1 MPLPMG
7 PHPGDPAGM
16 VIFSSIAL
24 AFLAL
29 EIGLV
34 ALITRRRPMPDL
46 AGRAPERG
54 VALREAVLLWI
65 YGAAVLLAGRFIGL
79 HFFGA
84 GIAMH
89 LNGSLVGA
97 TRVQSPQEVYA
108 FAAYNG
114 FFFAL
119 VPYVVFRLRGYSHE
133 QLNLRSANLKNDV
146 LVIFVVMGIGCFLDL
161 ALGGNFLRLTHHQQ
175 LVGGL
180 LSFIFHLC
188 GTDLPVM
195 IFIYG
200 ILLPRYCKLTAPVT
214 AFLLGAASYPTMH
227 VFERR
232 RQDMDTRRGGRR
244 AGRRRRLPGRR
255 VRQRAAVRA
264 ARQRGDRPSPSA
276 APSQGGPG
284 WSKLAAPGAVA
295 SSAPGKSC
303 GLSSPDAIT
312 VTPSGELLAGGA
324 CDNPGLAGIF
334 GYSGGAWHA
343 AGPVLPGTVAGDRIQ
358 VLRLT
363 ATPTGNVALLLAGPD
378 LFAAWTSDGG
388 ARWTVSPP
396 LATGAASV
404 SSAAFGSG
412 GAVGVLLSSGKTATA
427 AGPGSSWQ
435 SLPAAPPDT
444 AVLAFIPSGAR
455 SAKAS
460 QVQALAA
467 KGAKLTVWQL
477 DTSSATW
484 TSIQT
489 ITVPI
494 QYGSS
499 G

>member
-1 MPLPMG
+1 MGNLSSTVGYVVRQRSFQVALILWVLISVAAVELCHGTMPLPMG

-108 FAAYNG
+108 FAGYNG

-227 VFERR
+227 VFESWTRYDTLGHAALSVIMVLLTFFPPGVMKSFLTIR
-232 RQDMDTRRGGRR
+232 TGNAWVHMWGFHAVSPHVTVDTR
-244 AGRRRRLPGRR
+244 LI
-255 VRQRAAVRA
+255 
-264 ARQRGDRPSPSA
+264 
-276 APSQGGPG
+276 
-284 WSKLAAPGAVA
+284 VA
-295 SSAPGKSC
+295 
-303 GLSSPDAIT
+303 D
-312 VTPSGELLAGGA
+312 
-324 CDNPGLAGIF
+324 F
-334 GYSGGAWHA
+334 
-343 AGPVLPGTVAGDRIQ
+343 RI
-358 VLRLT
+358 
-363 ATPTGNVALLLAGPD
+363 
-378 LFAAWTSDGG
+378 
-388 ARWTVSPP
+388 
-396 LATGAASV
+396 
-404 SSAAFGSG
+404 
-412 GAVGVLLSSGKTATA
+412 K
-427 AGPGSSWQ
+427 
-435 SLPAAPPDT
+435 
-444 AVLAFIPSGAR
+444 
-455 SAKAS
+455 
-460 QVQALAA
+460 
-467 KGAKLTVWQL
+467 
-477 DTSSATW
+477 
-484 TSIQT
+484 
-489 ITVPI
+489 
-494 QYGSS
+494 
-499 G
+499 

>member
-1 MPLPMG
+1 MG
-7 PHPGDPAGM
+7 RCRCRWGRIRAIRAGM

-24 AFLAL
+24 VFLAL

-108 FAAYNG
+108 FAGYNG

-227 VFERR
+227 VFESWTRYDTLGHAALSVIMVFLTFFPPGVMKSFLTIR
-232 RQDMDTRRGGRR
+232 TGNAWVHMWGFHAVSPHVTVDTR
-244 AGRRRRLPGRR
+244 LI
-255 VRQRAAVRA
+255 
-264 ARQRGDRPSPSA
+264 
-276 APSQGGPG
+276 
-284 WSKLAAPGAVA
+284 VA
-295 SSAPGKSC
+295 
-303 GLSSPDAIT
+303 D
-312 VTPSGELLAGGA
+312 
-324 CDNPGLAGIF
+324 F
-334 GYSGGAWHA
+334 
-343 AGPVLPGTVAGDRIQ
+343 RI
-358 VLRLT
+358 
-363 ATPTGNVALLLAGPD
+363 
-378 LFAAWTSDGG
+378 
-388 ARWTVSPP
+388 
-396 LATGAASV
+396 
-404 SSAAFGSG
+404 
-412 GAVGVLLSSGKTATA
+412 K
-427 AGPGSSWQ
+427 
-435 SLPAAPPDT
+435 
-444 AVLAFIPSGAR
+444 
-455 SAKAS
+455 
-460 QVQALAA
+460 
-467 KGAKLTVWQL
+467 
-477 DTSSATW
+477 
-484 TSIQT
+484 
-489 ITVPI
+489 
-494 QYGSS
+494 
-499 G
+499 